1 MTRNEAKLKLFK
13 VNRQIEKK
21 IVEHMNELGQHNKR
35 QVFAELQTLW
45 IRKRI
50 LKNVINSLRNHL
62 TNADKYGILKA

>member
-1 MTRNEAKLKLFK
+1 MTRNEAKLKLSK

-45 IRKRI
+45 IRKSI
-50 LKNVINSLRNHL
+50 LKNIIN
-62 TNADKYGILKA
+62 K